1 MEKNGWVFDILHH
14 EDKDFKSSCGSSD
27 TWFGYS
33 KSGIQSQDSGD
44 GWLSAAFSGSGTVTL
59 DYGNCHSNGNV
70 SVYFNGII
78 QDIASSNSPSNEISL
93 DYSPSDVLLLKET
106 NEGIIKLN
114 SLRLSCKGKLFVQL
128 YCVCS
133 MNFLKLFIFSQFYE
147 HQFSNKHRMVFKSY
161 FYPTG
166 YFGIFRN

>member
-33 KSGIQSQDSGD
+33 KSGIQSKDSGD

-93 DYSPSDVLLLKET
+93 DYFPSDVLLLKET
-106 NEGIIKLN
+106 NEGVIKLN

-128 YCVCS
+128 RVEHFKTSY
-133 MNFLKLFIFSQFYE
+133 IFS
-147 HQFSNKHRMVFKSY
+147 
-161 FYPTG
+161 
-166 YFGIFRN
+166 IL